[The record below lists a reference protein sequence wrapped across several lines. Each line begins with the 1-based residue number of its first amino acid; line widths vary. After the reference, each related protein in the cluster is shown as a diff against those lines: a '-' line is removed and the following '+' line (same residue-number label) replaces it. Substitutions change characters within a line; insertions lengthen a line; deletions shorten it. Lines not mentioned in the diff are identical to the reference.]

1 MCVYHC
7 IGTSRRMPA
16 CSWLS
21 PHGRP
26 RMYFECS
33 WSTAAVLACPV
44 YTICCRGITLVHALL
59 RSYLPLMAEHCAC
72 VRACARVLLL
82 VRVRARGWV
91 GGWGCVC
98 TRSGGGCCRLVRH
111 SLADWP
117 SMQLTDPWSS
127 CCPVVHCWPSL
138 AAACTLVLLSGR
150 SYWDSTCQTQY
161 PCCVGFAHSSLA
173 VSSVCGLA
181 TPGRSSRPRIVEL
194 RSALVWPCIGT
205 PFTHTHCSF
214 ATVIFE
220 VADNLLGRQQQNDGF
235 GLDWGLIDSIESLCS
250 TATEAVAAAAA
261 HLRKS
266 APGGQADQPPTA
278 APSGAAARGR
288 SKERSSG
295 SGGQP
300 AAAERPVRQQRATAG
315 RAATAATFDA
325 AATTDATVA
334 AQQTAAA
341 TERRAA
347 AAGRRTAAAAAQRTT
362 G

>member
-1 MCVYHC
+1 VLRQAKRRSAWTHPSNSCAAALACCQRLCPGHSVASDPVLQVWLDSAGCSSYICVCISHC

-44 YTICCRGITLVHALL
+44 YTICCRGNTLVHALL

-72 VRACARVLLL
+72 MRACARVLLL

-161 PCCVGFAHSSLA
+161 PCCIGFAHSSLA
-173 VSSVCGLA
+173 VSSV
-181 TPGRSSRPRIVEL
+181 
-194 RSALVWPCIGT
+194 
-205 PFTHTHCSF
+205 
-214 ATVIFE
+214 
-220 VADNLLGRQQQNDGF
+220 
-235 GLDWGLIDSIESLCS
+235 
-250 TATEAVAAAAA
+250 
-261 HLRKS
+261 
-266 APGGQADQPPTA
+266 
-278 APSGAAARGR
+278 
-288 SKERSSG
+288 
-295 SGGQP
+295 
-300 AAAERPVRQQRATAG
+300 
-315 RAATAATFDA
+315 
-325 AATTDATVA
+325 
-334 AQQTAAA
+334 
-341 TERRAA
+341 
-347 AAGRRTAAAAAQRTT
+347 
-362 G
+362 